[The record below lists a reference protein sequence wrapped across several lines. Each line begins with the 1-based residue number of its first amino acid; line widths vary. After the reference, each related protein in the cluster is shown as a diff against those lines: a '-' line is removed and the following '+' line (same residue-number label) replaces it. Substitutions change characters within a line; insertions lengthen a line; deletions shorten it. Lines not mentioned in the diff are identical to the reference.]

1 MQIGCLNH
9 QDLWTGQIHKKHLS
23 QGTSGSALT
32 GSFQISPVKIS
43 TYQKQTQQS
52 VRRGKMSP
60 LRPKVCSRW
69 GCYFVQT
76 ILKTKQENK
85 TMNKTKNT
93 QKSSVWHVLCVCV
106 CVCVCTCVRMCA
118 CMRVCVHA
126 CVHVLVNMCASAC
139 KRVHVCAC
147 EWVLDG
153 EGSRGVAGRALAV
166 VYRQLCIRPIRLTD

>member
-32 GSFQISPVKIS
+32 SSFQISPVKIS
-43 TYQKQTQQS
+43 TYQKQNQQS

-93 QKSSVWHVLCVCV
+93 KKSSVWHVLCVC
-106 CVCVCTCVRMCA
+106 A
-118 CMRVCVHA
+118 RVCA
-126 CVHVLVNMCASAC
+126 CVHVCVSVCMHACMCLWIC
-139 KRVHVCAC
+139 VRVHASECMCVH
-147 EWVLDG
+147 VSG
-153 EGSRGVAGRALAV
+153 F
-166 VYRQLCIRPIRLTD
+166 